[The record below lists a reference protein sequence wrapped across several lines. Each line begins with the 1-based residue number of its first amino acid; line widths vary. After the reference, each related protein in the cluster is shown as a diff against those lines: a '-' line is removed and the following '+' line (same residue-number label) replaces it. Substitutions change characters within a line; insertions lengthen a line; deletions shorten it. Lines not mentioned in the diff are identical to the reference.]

1 MKTII
6 KLTTLSTALFLAQT
20 AFAETANDVVNRLF
34 AQGYTHFYVS
44 ANGSKVTGYSNGQK
58 VEVYLDTTT
67 GTVTRE
73 QVEQIT
79 REQYQTQS
87 GHIETNDQNGYERD
101 DNGTPEKSHRETES
115 HSSGEGKASENDG
128 NDHRENSMTE
138 THSNDTDTGR
148 ESHKNDNAHEG
159 DAENDNKDGDD

>member
-128 NDHRENSMTE
+128 NN
-138 THSNDTDTGR
+138 
-148 ESHKNDNAHEG
+148 HEG
-159 DAENDNKDGDD
+159 DAEKDKKDGDD